1 MPESGKEQQMER
13 GKRQGWSS
21 FFGGTGFY
29 IALVL
34 CVMAVGVAG
43 YFVLFG
49 GQEAEDVNAVV
60 EDVVESPP
68 AAEMPEIQP
77 EDTAPAAET
86 PAEEPVS
93 KPVTVI
99 TPAVEPDPEAANIQ
113 PEMPSIVVA
122 PLSGETVAAFSMDA
136 LQYSETLGDWRTH
149 DGVDIA
155 ASAGTTVV
163 AASGG
168 TVLSVTEDDALGT
181 TVVISHADGYETTY
195 GSLEET
201 VSVTEGESVSAGQ
214 AIGTVGNTSL
224 TESALGAHLHFSVAK
239 DGAAGDPGEYR
250 PDW

>member
-1 MPESGKEQQMER
+1 MER
-13 GKRQGWSS
+13 GKRQRWSS

-34 CVMAVGVAG
+34 CVMAAGAAG
-43 YFVLFG
+43 YFALFG
-49 GQEAEDVNAVV
+49 GGGEDAEHVNANAA
-60 EDVVESPP
+60 DVVEAPEPVEMPEVS
-68 AAEMPEIQP
+68 EMPEIQP

-93 KPVTVI
+93 KPVTGI

-155 ASAGTTVV
+155 AAAGTAVV

-168 TVLSVTEDDALGT
+168 TVLSVTDDDRLGV
-181 TVVISHADGYETTY
+181 TVVLSHPDGYETTY
-195 GSLEET
+195 GSLQADVT
-201 VSVTEGESVSAGQ
+201 VSEGESVSAGE
-214 AIGTVGNTSL
+214 AIGAVGNTSL
-224 TESALGAHLHFSVAK
+224 TESALGAHLHFSVTK
-239 DGAAGDPGEYR
+239 DGAAVDPADYLPGT
-250 PDW
+250 